1 MGYRPGFRISQ
12 NSLPAADQIKSLIQ
26 RGMDVPDDGLATRC
40 LTHIGFRRLS
50 SYWWLFQEE
59 SSTTAR
65 FRPGT
70 AFTDVKTRYTFDQ
83 RLRSL
88 LLEALSDVE
97 VSVGNHW
104 SRQLAQTSSRGE
116 HAHLDQGI
124 FHPAHYSANL
134 QELGRNY
141 NRARRPRS
149 PDFPSADIWEIVPTM
164 PFSSLSKWYSSIVD
178 PATRQVIS
186 GNYGLDESTMR
197 SALRYLTAVRNTC
210 AHHERIW
217 NMAIKPGLQT
227 PRRLGGSR
235 EDAMAFNR
243 NPRER
248 EKIYNGIVMVTHLSE
263 VITPTGNWP
272 ARLLAMREAQEFQS
286 VPYHAMG
293 FPEGW
298 REFAIWQRH
307 LPR

>member
-1 MGYRPGFRISQ
+1 M
-12 NSLPAADQIKSLIQ
+12 
-26 RGMDVPDDGLATRC
+26 
-40 LTHIGFRRLS
+40 
-50 SYWWLFQEE
+50 
-59 SSTTAR
+59 
-65 FRPGT
+65 
-70 AFTDVKTRYTFDQ
+70 TRYTFDQ
-83 RLRSL
+83 RLGSL

-97 VSVGNHW
+97 VSVRNHW

-164 PFSSLSKWYSSIVD
+164 PFGSLSKWYSSIAD
-178 PATRQVIS
+178 PATRRP
-186 GNYGLDESTMR
+186 GR
-197 SALRYLTAVRNTC
+197 SYQATTVWTSPPCAVPLRYLTAVRNTC

-217 NMAIKPGLQT
+217 NMAINPGLQT

-248 EKIYNGIVMVTHLSE
+248 EKTYNGIVMVTHLSE

-272 ARLLAMREAQEFQS
+272 ARLLAMREAQRFQS

-298 REFAIWQRH
+298 RKFAIWQRH